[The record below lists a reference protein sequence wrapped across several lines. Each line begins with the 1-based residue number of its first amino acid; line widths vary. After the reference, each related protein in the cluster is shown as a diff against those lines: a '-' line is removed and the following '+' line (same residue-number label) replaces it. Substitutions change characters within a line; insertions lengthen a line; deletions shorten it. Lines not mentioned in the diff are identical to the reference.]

1 MTNPGLLIVE
11 DDEGLCSQY
20 RWAFPAC
27 QVMLAHTRGQAV
39 ATVKRENPP
48 VVLMMDLGLPP
59 DPDGVSEGFAT
70 LDEVLRLAPQT
81 KVIVVTGN
89 GERRNALRAI
99 AAGAYD
105 FCEKPVELE
114 VLRTIIDRGLNLH
127 RLEEENRRVAAV
139 PVASPIER
147 IITASPVMLKVCRE
161 IEKVA
166 TTNVPVL
173 LLGESGTGKEALAR
187 AVHDLGPRAKQPF
200 VAINCGAIP
209 ETLLESELFGH
220 ERGAFTGAV
229 KQTIGKIE
237 SANRGTLFLD
247 EIGDLPYPLQVKLL
261 RFLQDQIVER
271 IGGRQQIQV
280 DVRIVSATNANLDE
294 KIARGQFRGD
304 LLYRM
309 NAVTV
314 RIPPLRERGGDIALL
329 GSFFLHRFNQEFG
342 RRVRSFTERAKI
354 AMSVTTVEFLPFGL
368 DWTCVAE
375 IQFSENKDLPND
387 NDPPRRQKVRN
398 STVESVHDWPGNVR
412 ELENRLKRAVVMAD
426 HRMIDAADLELEL
439 ADEALPDLDL
449 RAARMRAERE
459 VINAALMRSNNTL
472 SAAAKLLGV
481 SRPTL
486 YGLLEAHGL
495 VSETVG
501 TTAAGAAFTS
511 ETASRNDQG

>member
-48 VVLMMDLGLPP
+48 VVLMDLGLPP

-342 RRVRSFTERAKI
+342 RRVRGFTERAKI
-354 AMSVTTVEFLPFGL
+354 AM
-368 DWTCVAE
+368 
-375 IQFSENKDLPND
+375 
-387 NDPPRRQKVRN
+387 
-398 STVESVHDWPGNVR
+398 SVHDWPGNVR